1 LSVKSR
7 ALRAIEKKR
16 HIGCVC
22 AAPNPPSGFR
32 CPQAR
37 ILVKHQHV
45 TVNADQAV
53 VADTVM
59 TGDKTLM
66 EGRDDGKIRST
77 PCTVGRCN
85 MRLDAVRDRGG
96 GAQGQGKWACR
107 FVTGMA
113 RLVRQIEKDDR

>member
-1 LSVKSR
+1 VSAPRQIRL
-7 ALRAIEKKR
+7 AIFDAR
-16 HIGCVC
+16 
-22 AAPNPPSGFR
+22 
-32 CPQAR
+32 QAR
-37 ILVKHQHV
+37 ILIKHQHV

-66 EGRDDGKIRST
+66 GGRDDGKIRST

-85 MRLDAVRDRGG
+85 MRNAVRDRGG
-96 GAQGQGKWACR
+96 GAQGQGEWACR